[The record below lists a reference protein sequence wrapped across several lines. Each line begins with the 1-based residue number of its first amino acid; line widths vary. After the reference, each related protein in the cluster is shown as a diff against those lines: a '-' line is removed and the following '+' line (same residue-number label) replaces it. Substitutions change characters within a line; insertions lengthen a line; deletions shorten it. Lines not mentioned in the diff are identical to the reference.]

1 MVKVLMII
9 AQYGFRD
16 EELYDALEI
25 FESAGYKVDIASQS
39 TEESKGMLGAIV
51 KPHLTFKDVKIYD
64 YDAVVVVGGRGTMT
78 LVDNPDVLRIV
89 KDAYDRQKVVGA
101 ICLGPMVLAKAG
113 LLKGKKAT
121 VALSQDSM
129 RLFKQLGIELVNED
143 VVAAGSIITANGP
156 SATKKFAKKI
166 SEKILG

>member
-16 EELYDALEI
+16 EELYDSLEI

-39 TEESKGMLGAIV
+39 TEEAKGMLGAIV
-51 KPHLTFKDVKIYD
+51 KPNTTFKDAKAYD
-64 YDAVVVVGGRGTMT
+64 YDAVVVVGGRGSMS
-78 LVDNPDVLRIV
+78 LADNADVLRIV
-89 KDAYDRQKVVGA
+89 RDAYDRQKVVGA

-121 VALSQDSM
+121 VSLSQDSM
-129 RLFKQLGIELVNED
+129 RLFKQLGIELLNDD
-143 VVAAGSIITANGP
+143 VVVAGSVITANGP
-156 SATKKFAKKI
+156 LATKKFAKRI